1 MESLQKFNQVLGL
14 RYAKHFLRRTSFN
27 YSSEK
32 IKAFALLTPEEA
44 FNQLITNQNN
54 TWNEPYDPRPTDAP
68 HGYWTSST
76 ENPTSFDGQTRKR
89 RIVTAWWWYNAIK
102 QNSLKQKLT
111 FFLHTSFTT
120 SKDGG
125 TGTSTH
131 FFDHLRLLEHYA
143 YGNIKTLAKK
153 ITFDNSMLN
162 YLDNTQNNANNPNEN
177 YAREF
182 LELFTILKGP
192 QIGNGDY
199 TNYTEFDV
207 QQTAKVFSGIKIQVD
222 RSEIDSDT
230 NLPKGKA
237 YVAKHDTENKTFSDA
252 FNQQTITGKNTEEG
266 IVEELS
272 DFVEMVF
279 AKDATAI
286 SFCRKLYRFFVKSEW
301 NDEIEQT
308 IIIPLATELK
318 NNNYE
323 ILPTVKTLL
332 TSQHFFDAS
341 DGNNTD
347 EIVGSIIKSPL
358 QLISETITYFNLLI
372 PDPIADAEDF
382 FIFFNFIHNTYLA
395 SAGMIL
401 WSPDSVA
408 GYPAH
413 YQEPDFDRHWFS
425 SNTVLARYKMIE
437 SLLSGRNK
445 LGNNGRIRAILEIPK
460 FIKNNITNASNAI
473 ELITE
478 LANHLYPE
486 SINDERKNYFAENLL
501 EGFPDYY
508 WTTAWV
514 EYLNTGDDTIV
525 RSRLNALI
533 GNMINAPEFQLM

>member
-14 RYAKHFLRRTSFN
+14 RYAKHFLRRASFN

-32 IKAFALLTPEEA
+32 IKAFALLTPEQA
-44 FNQLITNQNN
+44 FNQLITDQNN
-54 TWNEPYDPRPTDAP
+54 TWSEPYDPRPTDAP

-76 ENPTSFDGQTRKR
+76 KNPTSFDGQTRKR

-192 QIGNGDY
+192 QIGNGNY

-207 QQTAKVFSGIKIQVD
+207 QQTAKVFSGIKIQAD
-222 RSEIDSDT
+222 RTFIDSET

-237 YVAKHDTENKTFSDA
+237 YVAKHDIENKTFSDA

-266 IVEELS
+266 IIEELS

>member
-44 FNQLITNQNN
+44 FNQLITDQNN

-192 QIGNGDY
+192 QIGNGNY

-445 LGNNGRIRAILEIPK
+445 LGNNGRIRTILEIPK

>member
-44 FNQLITNQNN
+44 FNQLITDQNN

-445 LGNNGRIRAILEIPK
+445 LGNNGRIRTILEIPK